1 MVGKRISHYRVTGRL
16 GQGGMGVVYE
26 AIDEKLDRSVALK
39 FPSGDVIS
47 VSQLAGEARAASRL
61 NHPNVAQIYE
71 FGETDDGEAF
81 IAMELIRGKTLRAML
96 NAGPLSPTETV
107 RIVRAVAE
115 ALEEAHRYGVLHL
128 DIKPGNIAITERGGV
143 KVLDFGLAKM
153 LPAAHLETTSDE
165 RTQTLTT
172 ELRGTPAY
180 MSPEQARGQT
190 LDGRSDLFSVGV
202 VMWECLTGR
211 PAFFGRS
218 AVGILLEI
226 VSFDPPM
233 PSTLVAG
240 VPPALDAIVRKLLAK
255 DREDRYASATEL
267 IADLTTAPPVPPSAV
282 PSPARRIPWR
292 PALVVLAVLLASAAA
307 WVVWKRIPGAPPRN
321 RQVVVLPFE
330 NVGRQPE
337 QAAFCDGLTE
347 VVTALLSRPGAAPA
361 GMWVLPSSDVRRFG
375 VQTVSGAGR
384 TLHADLAI
392 GGTAQRAEDP
402 AGWVITVN
410 LSDAAQPHLLGSR
423 TIRLN
428 DAEAGDLEPRLAA
441 ALLPLLDA
449 PAPARDS
456 RHPAPAGYPRFVAAR
471 GYLRQYDRGDNL
483 NRAISELEAIT
494 VATPDFAPAQVALGE
509 AYYRQYSGT
518 RKAEWLAKADQAVR
532 RAAEINENEPGVHLM
547 LGRILRA
554 TGQND
559 AAIRELQ
566 AAIAADPGDVAALLQ
581 LAGAH
586 EGAGQFAEAE
596 ATYQQAIR
604 IRPSYYQAYANL
616 GIFYM
621 NQGKYQ
627 AAEEPMTLVTKL
639 APEFADG
646 YTNLGTLAYYRDNL
660 KEAERLFSRSIDLK
674 PTAGA
679 YANRCGVEF
688 DLRNMAGAVTD
699 CRKAVDLQ
707 PTSPIAWGNL
717 ADALAASGKNAE
729 AAETY
734 RTALE
739 AGNKLLAI
747 NPANPEL
754 LGSMAKFA
762 AKTSQKKLALDFA
775 ARAISPSA
783 SFRVLYNAGK
793 AYGLCGECGRAAEL
807 LRLAFDKG
815 YPKQEAR
822 RDPDLTRLRA
832 APLACQVPAL

>member
-1 MVGKRISHYRVTGRL
+1 
-16 GQGGMGVVYE
+16 MGVVYE
-26 AIDEKLDRSVALK
+26 AVDEKLDRSVALK

-47 VSQLAGEARAASRL
+47 VTQLAGEARAASRL

-71 FGETDDGEAF
+71 FGETGDGEAF
-81 IAMELIRGKTLRAML
+81 IAMELIRGKSLRAML
-96 NAGPLSPTETV
+96 NSGPLPPEETI

-153 LPAAHLETTSDE
+153 LPAAHLETTGDE
-165 RTQTLTT
+165 RTQTLTR

-180 MSPEQARGQT
+180 MSPEQARGLP

-211 PAFFGRS
+211 PAFYGRS

-240 VPPALDAIVRKLLAK
+240 VPQSLDAIVRKLLAK
-255 DREDRYASATEL
+255 DREDRYQSAAEL
-267 IADLTTAPPVPPSAV
+267 IADLSAAPHALPPAPRSSAR
-282 PSPARRIPWR
+282 PRPWL
-292 PALVVLAVLLASAAA
+292 AALAVFVLLLASAAA
-307 WVVWKRIPGAPPRN
+307 WLAWKRIHGAAPHN

-330 NVGRQPE
+330 NVSRQPE

-347 VVTALLSRPGAAPA
+347 VVTALLSRPGGAPA
-361 GMWVLPSSDVRRFG
+361 GMWVLPSTDVRRFG
-375 VQTVSGAGR
+375 VQTVSAAGR

-392 GGTAQRAEDP
+392 GGAAQRTEDS

-410 LSDAAQPHLLGSR
+410 LSDATQPHLLGSR
-423 TIRLN
+423 TIRLS
-428 DAEAGDLEPRLAA
+428 DSEAGDLETRLAA
-441 ALLPLLDA
+441 ALLPLLDVPA
-449 PAPARDS
+449 PAPS
-456 RHPAPAGYPRFVAAR
+456 HSAPAGYPRFVAAR

-483 NRAISELEAIT
+483 QRATSELEAIT
-494 VATPDFAPAQVALGE
+494 AATPDFAPAQVALGE

-566 AAIAADPGDVAALLQ
+566 AAVAADPADVAALLQ

-596 ATYQQAIR
+596 AAYQQAIR
-604 IRPSYYQAYANL
+604 IRPSYYQAYMNL

-646 YTNLGTLAYYRDNL
+646 YNTLGTLEYYRDNL
-660 KEAERLFSRSIDLK
+660 KEAERLFSRSIELK

-688 DLRNMAGAVTD
+688 DLRKMEGAVAD

-717 ADALAASGKNAE
+717 ADALAASGKHAE
-729 AAETY
+729 AGQTY
-734 RTALE
+734 RSALE
-739 AGNKLLAI
+739 AGNKMLAI

-762 AKTSQKKLALDFA
+762 AKTGQKNLALDFA
-775 ARAISPSA
+775 ARAIVPSA

-807 LRLAFDKG
+807 LQRAFDKG
-815 YPKQEAR
+815 YPRQEAR

-832 APLACQVPAL
+832 APLTCQVPAL